1 MSRSRAPTTDETIP
15 VRGVAVDGAAHG
27 GWLPDADAR
36 IDRLESPVA
45 DLLEADL
52 STLSAVDRI
61 TVVPDSHYPFHPSSG
76 VVTDPAV
83 VAAIVGVLE
92 RRTDADLAVAGVSDD
107 VIGFDRTAAHLGYTS
122 LLERVDADLVDLADD
137 SRTGR
142 LLEIGDRPTTV
153 SIPDGLATGATI
165 VVPSLRPTEQ
175 GPIAGGMRTLAR
187 FATGA
192 DEPDRVAVGA
202 TRAVDPALCV
212 LDATTAYAGTSA
224 ATDALFAGPTAAV
237 DALGSSLLERSLA
250 DDGAVSLAFDER
262 TSISIDSVGP
272 RKPDLERIR
281 ERLDGGGLPPRES
294 THPAVTA
301 AYRLYAAVAGDA
313 VPPQLEGEPR

>member
-1 MSRSRAPTTDETIP
+1 MSRARATTVDEP
-15 VRGVAVDGAAHG
+15 VAVRGVAVDGAAHG
-27 GWLPDADAR
+27 GWVPDADER
-36 IDRLESPVA
+36 VDRLESLVA
-45 DLLEADL
+45 SLLEADL
-52 STLSAVDRI
+52 STFSDVDRI
-61 TVVPDSHYPFHPSSG
+61 TVVPDAHYPFHPSSG

-83 VAAIVGVLE
+83 VAAIVRVLE
-92 RRTDADLAVAGVSDD
+92 DRTDADLAIAGVSDE

-122 LLERVDADLVDLADD
+122 LLERVDAELVDLAEDA
-137 SRTGR
+137 RTDR
-142 LLEIGDRPTTV
+142 LLETGGRTTTV
-153 SIPDGLATGATI
+153 SIPDRLATGATI
-165 VVPSLRPTEQ
+165 VVPSLRPTAE

-192 DEPDRVAVGA
+192 VDPDRAALGA

-224 ATDALFAGPTAAV
+224 ATNALFAGPTASV
-237 DALGSSLLERSLA
+237 DALGSSLLERSFA
-250 DDGAVSLAFDER
+250 ADGALSQAFDER
-262 TSISIDSVGP
+262 TSISVDSVGGG
-272 RKPDLERIR
+272 KLALETIR
-281 ERLDGGGLPPRES
+281 DRLDSGELPPRES

>member
-1 MSRSRAPTTDETIP
+1 MSQSRAPTADETVP
-15 VRGVAVDGAAHG
+15 VRGVTVDGAAHG
-27 GWLPDADAR
+27 GWIPDADAR
-36 IDRLESPVA
+36 IDRLESPVEA
-45 DLLEADL
+45 LLEADL
-52 STLSAVDRI
+52 STLSAVARI
-61 TVVPDSHYPFHPSSG
+61 TVVPDAHYPFHPSSG

-92 RRTDADLAVAGVSDD
+92 RQTDADLAVAGLSDE

-137 SRTGR
+137 SRTDR
-142 LLEIGDRPTTV
+142 LLEMGDRTTTV
-153 SIPDGLATGATI
+153 SIPDGLATGATV
-165 VVPSLRPTEQ
+165 VVPSLRPTER

-192 DEPDRVAVGA
+192 DDPDLDAVGA

-237 DALGSSLLERSLA
+237 DALGSSLLERSLD
-250 DDGAVSLAFDER
+250 DDGALSRAFDER
-262 TSISIDSVGP
+262 TSISVDSVGS
-272 RKPDLERIR
+272 RELDLGAIR
-281 ERLDGGGLPPRES
+281 DRLDSGGLPPRES

-301 AYRLYAAVAGDA
+301 AYRLYAAVSGDA

>member
-1 MSRSRAPTTDETIP
+1 MSGARAPTADETIP

-36 IDRLESPVA
+36 IDRLESPVEA
-45 DLLEADL
+45 LLEADL

-61 TVVPDSHYPFHPSSG
+61 TVVPDAHYPFHPSSG

-92 RRTDADLAVAGVSDD
+92 DRTDADLAVAGVSDD

-153 SIPDGLATGATI
+153 SIPDGLVTGATI
-165 VVPSLRPTEQ
+165 VVPSLRPTER

-187 FATGA
+187 FATGTG
-192 DEPDRVAVGA
+192 DPDRDAVGA

-262 TSISIDSVGP
+262 TAVSLDSVGP

-281 ERLDGGGLPPRES
+281 DRLDGGGLPPRES